1 MGNPCQAMSTTPQPR
16 SAELRA
22 ALDFA
27 GSLADCHEPG
37 RLAELFGL
45 LPGLIKADSVLV
57 TDCRDWAGD
66 VRCEVGDPGVYRPEL
81 LEAVALNWRE
91 HPVFSR
97 DLAGPARGARV
108 ISDFLDSRT
117 WQRRALYNDFYRP
130 LGMSRELTGQLSW
143 GPGGA
148 SCCVVLH
155 RDGRE
160 FSGRERVMLELLT
173 PHLRAARRRVGIEA
187 RPRPVP
193 AGGHGAQT
201 ADDPPPSALLALRLP
216 LTPRQAEVLWHL
228 AAGETNDGIAHRLE
242 LSPHTVVRHVEHLY
256 ARLGVHTR
264 VAAARIAL
272 EVLQEDA

>member
-1 MGNPCQAMSTTPQPR
+1 MSPTPQPR

-22 ALDFA
+22 ALELA
-27 GSLADCHEPG
+27 GSLADCREPG

-45 LPGLIKADSVLV
+45 LPSLIEADSVLV
-57 TDCRDWAGD
+57 TDCHDWAAD

-81 LEAVALNWRE
+81 LEAVAVNWHE

-117 WQRRALYNDFYRP
+117 WRRRALYNDFYRP

-155 RDGRE
+155 RAGRE
-160 FSGRERVMLELLT
+160 FSGRERVMLELLA

-187 RPRPVP
+187 RPGPITE
-193 AGGHGAQT
+193 GGDGGRT
-201 ADDPPPSALLALRLP
+201 GDDAPPSAMLARQLP
-216 LTPRQAEVLWHL
+216 LTPRQAEVLCHL
-228 AAGETNDGIAHRLE
+228 AAGQTNDGIAHRLGI
-242 LSPHTVVRHVEHLY
+242 SPHTVVRHVEHLY

-264 VAAARIAL
+264 VGAATIAL
-272 EVLQEDA
+272 EVLREDA

>member
-1 MGNPCQAMSTTPQPR
+1 MSTMPQPR

-27 GSLADCHEPG
+27 GSLADCREPG

-45 LPGLIKADSVLV
+45 LPDLIRADSVLV
-57 TDCRDWAGD
+57 AACRDWAGD

-81 LEAVALNWRE
+81 LEAVAVYWHE

-97 DLAGPARGARV
+97 DLAGPAEGTRV
-108 ISDFLDSRT
+108 ISDFVDSRT
-117 WQRRALYNDFYRP
+117 WRRRALYNDFYRP

-155 RDGRE
+155 RAGRE

-173 PHLRAARRRVGIEA
+173 PHLSAARRRVGIEA
-187 RPRPVP
+187 RPRPVGVDGDGVWTGEDPSPP
-193 AGGHGAQT
+193 AV
-201 ADDPPPSALLALRLP
+201 LARRLP

-228 AAGETNDGIAHRLE
+228 AAGQTNDGIAHALGI
-242 LSPHTVVRHVEHLY
+242 SPHTVVRHVEHLY

-264 VAAARIAL
+264 VAAATIAL
-272 EVLQEDA
+272 QVLRDDG